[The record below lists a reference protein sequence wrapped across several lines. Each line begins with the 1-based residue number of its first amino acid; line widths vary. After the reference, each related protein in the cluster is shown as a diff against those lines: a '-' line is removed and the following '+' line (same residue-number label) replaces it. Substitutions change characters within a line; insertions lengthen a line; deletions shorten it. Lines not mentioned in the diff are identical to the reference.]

1 MVLIRASPV
10 VRPRICWTIT
20 LAEAVFRFCRRLV
33 SASAFGKLIDAFEE
47 STKAFCRAPPGALFG
62 CGLLAFFPG
71 RDDDFE
77 AAVFTR
83 FERAVRLENVVERV
97 SFRNKAA
104 RVDGSLLDERKRF
117 FESRCIHPARFEDEI
132 LAVHAGR
139 RQRLIVLVHSGNHH
153 HGVGPRDAP

>member
-1 MVLIRASPV
+1 MGVIGAFV
-10 VRPRICWTIT
+10 V
-20 LAEAVFRFCRRLV
+20 
-33 SASAFGKLIDAFEE
+33 S
-47 STKAFCRAPPGALFG
+47 
-62 CGLLAFFPG
+62 LLASFRLWCLSVFPG

-83 FERAVRLENVVERV
+83 FERTVRLENVVERV

-104 RVDGSLLDERKRF
+104 RVDEPLLDEGKRLL
-117 FESRCIHPARFEDEI
+117 EPRCIHAARFEDEI
-132 LAVHAGR
+132 LAVHAGQ